1 MAVGVEGR
9 HALKAPQ
16 LREQHVPQA
25 IGLPPG
31 SPREKV
37 KPIVYPLAAGP
48 AARSKGGHC
57 STLPRQCCHMGN
69 RRNSNLQ
76 PTKSKANNPAWY
88 LESGHFGLAVFNIT
102 TEWNRGHILLP
113 LRLIIWG
120 GHKFIGL
127 NRITGEEVRGPDC
140 VNDNRALV
148 TLGFKSYLKSNLEK
162 TLLSFS
168 SSAKISLKG
177 TKRRKWIHVILSDL
191 MGHFSSICS
200 FESPALHSVVMIWTE
215 WRKNGANHDC
225 VANDGNMSR
234 LFKIKDWI

>member
-1 MAVGVEGR
+1 MQRVV
-9 HALKAPQ
+9 
-16 LREQHVPQA
+16 
-25 IGLPPG
+25 I
-31 SPREKV
+31 
-37 KPIVYPLAAGP
+37 
-48 AARSKGGHC
+48 
-57 STLPRQCCHMGN
+57 
-69 RRNSNLQ
+69 
-76 PTKSKANNPAWY
+76 
-88 LESGHFGLAVFNIT
+88 FGLAVFNIT
-102 TEWNRGHILLP
+102 TEWNRGLILLP

-148 TLGFKSYLKSNLEK
+148 TLGFKSYLKSYLEK

-191 MGHFSSICS
+191 IGHFSSICS
-200 FESPALHSVVMIWTE
+200 LESPALHSVVMIWTE

-225 VANDGNMSR
+225 VANDGNAIILSR
-234 LFKIKDWI
+234 FFFIKDWYS